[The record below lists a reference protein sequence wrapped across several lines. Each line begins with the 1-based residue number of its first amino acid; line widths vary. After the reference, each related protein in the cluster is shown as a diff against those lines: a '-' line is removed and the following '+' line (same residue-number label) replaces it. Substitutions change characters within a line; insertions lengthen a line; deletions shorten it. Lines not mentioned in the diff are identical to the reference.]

1 MAVRAAIL
9 HTAGSAEAAAYFAE
23 CLQSLDQMQE
33 HLSESLMCRFMDAYL
48 AHKLADIAQAPSA
61 AGKAQ
66 QWQQLLAAC
75 TAAHSAGIRATAA
88 PTALLKAAWHVP
100 DVGISAKGLQAIAA
114 AGLARSEAPEL
125 QREAALHCVH
135 AALSTGDAAQA
146 RSLLQQHAALAFS
159 SNSSTAAAD
168 WRSVCL
174 QALISAAAPDLALDR
189 PAQLRLIEAALAAVL
204 TVDGASPLPLGPPCA
219 ARDPTAALQLA
230 RARLLEALG
239 RESEAQALLQAAA
252 AATTTDADSN
262 SSSSSAEQR
271 ADALCALGALACRQQ
286 DTAAAHSHYTA
297 ALALVPQHRAA
308 HGGLGWAA
316 LCAGD
321 APRAL
326 PLLEAAAATSTTA
339 TSTTSTAA
347 ATAGAAASE
356 ACYRL
361 GLCYWLLGGHYRSDR
376 GLCFAALLRAA
387 KADAAAAAPAFALL
401 GRWYSEQSSSAA
413 DEQRARGC
421 YVRALKL
428 EPALAAAGVPLVRLY
443 VANGQEALAMEQCRG
458 Q

>member
-1 MAVRAAIL
+1 MK
-9 HTAGSAEAAAYFAE
+9 
-23 CLQSLDQMQE
+23 E
-33 HLSESLMCRFMDAYL
+33 HLSESHISRFMDAYL
-48 AHKLADIAQAPSA
+48 AHKLAGIAQASSA
-61 AGKAQ
+61 AAKAQ

-75 TAAHSAGIRATAA
+75 TAAHTAGIRATAA

-114 AGLARSEAPEL
+114 AGQARSEAPEL
-125 QREAALHCVH
+125 QREAALHFAH

-146 RSLLQQHAALAFS
+146 RSLLQQHAALAS
-159 SNSSTAAAD
+159 SSSSSITAAAAVTD

-174 QALISAAAPDLALDR
+174 QALVSAAAPDAALDR

-204 TVDGASPLPLGPPCA
+204 VTVGGASPLPLGPPCA

-252 AATTTDADSN
+252 AAANTDVDSD
-262 SSSSSAEQR
+262 SSSRQR
-271 ADALCALGALACRQQ
+271 ADALCALGALTVRQQ
-286 DTAAAHSHYTA
+286 DAAAAHSYYTA

-308 HGGLGWAA
+308 QGGLGWAA

-326 PLLEAAAATSTTA
+326 PLLEAAAATSTTSTA
-339 TSTTSTAA
+339 TAGAAAA

-361 GLCYWLLGGHYRSDR
+361 GLCYWMLGGHYRSDR
-376 GLCFAALLRAA
+376 ALCFAALLRAA

-401 GRWYSEQSSSAA
+401 GRWYSEQSCSAA

-443 VANGQEALAMEQCRG
+443 LANGQEALAMEQCRG
-458 Q
+458 EQ

>member
-9 HTAGSAEAAAYFAE
+9 HTARSAEAAAYFAE
-23 CLQSLDQMQE
+23 CLQSLEQMHE
-33 HLSESLMCRFMDAYL
+33 HLSESLISRFMDAYL

-88 PTALLKAAWHVP
+88 PTALLKAAWHVS

-114 AGLARSEAPEL
+114 AGQARSEAPEL
-125 QREAALHCVH
+125 QREAALHFAH
-135 AALSTGDAAQA
+135 AALSTGAAAQA
-146 RSLLQQHAALAFS
+146 CSLLQQHAALAS
-159 SNSSTAAAD
+159 SNSSTAAD

-174 QALISAAAPDLALDR
+174 QALISAAAPDPALDR
-189 PAQLRLIEAALAAVL
+189 PAQLRLVEAALATVL
-204 TVDGASPLPLGPPCA
+204 VTVGGASPLPLGPPCT

-252 AATTTDADSN
+252 AATATDVDSD
-262 SSSSSAEQR
+262 SSSSAEQR

-286 DTAAAHSHYTA
+286 DAAAAHSHYTA

-308 HGGLGWAA
+308 QGGLGWAA

-326 PLLEAAAATSTTA
+326 PLLEVAAATSTT
-339 TSTTSTAA
+339 STTSTAPA

-401 GRWYSEQSSSAA
+401 GRWYSEQSACAA

-443 VANGQEALAMEQCRG
+443 LANSQEALAMEQCRG
-458 Q
+458 E